1 MLTDAKIKGFEGK
14 PGQPAEYADGLVP
27 GLRLRVTTTSKRWIV
42 RARMGGKV
50 RAVTLGEYGQ
60 GDDQLT
66 LAAARL
72 KAVAL
77 MDDAKEGVI
86 PQPSSPR
93 RDKSEKALTVS
104 DAVDLFITYC
114 RDDRGVKHP
123 ESYRWMMDKYVLPA
137 IGEWRLGAVTKG
149 DLRAILER
157 VKDDSG
163 VTSARRVGGV
173 MRRMFKWAAEEDH
186 IGADPAGTL
195 RLPGKETVRERT
207 LSDAEIKALWT
218 VTDPANDPRTRNKAG
233 RIAPHPSQNPW
244 AAFHRLALVLGQR
257 RGEIAAMRWSAIDLK
272 AGTWALGSGETKSA
286 RAQLVPLPRI
296 AIDILEGIVRLE
308 DCDHVLTTS
317 GDGPIR
323 DFSGAKLVLDKAM
336 AAELAKDGRKLEGWR
351 FHDLRRTCSTNLAA
365 LKVDPFIRKRVLN
378 HALEGLDRAYDR
390 HDYLDEKRA
399 ALDLWADRLA
409 KVVSPRPGG
418 GDNVVKMRRRAK
430 A

>member
-1 MLTDAKIKGFEGK
+1 MLTDAKIAGIKGTPAK
-14 PGQPAEYADGLVP
+14 PTEYPDGLVP

-60 GDDQLT
+60 GDNQLT
-66 LAAARL
+66 LAGARI
-72 KAVAL
+72 KAVEI
-77 MDDAKEGVI
+77 MGGVKEGVI
-86 PQPSSPR
+86 PQPASPR
-93 RDKSEKALTVS
+93 RDKSDKALTVS
-104 DAVDLFITYC
+104 AAVDLFIDYC
-114 RDDRGVKHP
+114 RDDRGVKRP

-137 IGEWRLGAVTKG
+137 IGEWQIKAVTKA
-149 DLRAILER
+149 DLRTILER
-157 VKDDSG
+157 VKADNG

-173 MRRMFKWAAEEDH
+173 VRRLFRWAAQEDH
-186 IGADPAGTL
+186 IAADPASTL

-207 LSDAEIKALWT
+207 LSDAEIKALWH
-218 VTDPANDPRTRNKAG
+218 VTDPANDPQTRNKAG

-257 RGEIAAMRWSAIDLK
+257 RGEIAAMRWSKIDLK
-272 AGTWALGSGETKSA
+272 AGTWALGSDETKSA

-296 AIDILEGIVRLE
+296 ALDILNGIERLE
-308 DCDHVLTTS
+308 DCDHVLTTT

-323 DFSGAKLVLDKAM
+323 DFSGAKLVLDAAM
-336 AAELAKDGRKLEGWR
+336 AAELAKDGHKLEGWR

-390 HDYLDEKRA
+390 HDYLGEKRA

-409 KVVSPRPGG
+409 EVVSTRPGG
-418 GDNVVKMRRRAK
+418 GDNVVKMKRKAK